1 MGAGDTIQ
9 FNRKAGASALKPKVR
24 PCRWEQVQSGRAG
37 WCAGTGRAAT
47 GWVSAPP
54 LHSAELPFLLLSN
67 GGHRRTK
74 QKQEM
79 HRDVSLTTAAAGQPV
94 PELGDPVPHQQEL
107 PARRTRQGEEHPG
120 SPNHHWHKNR
130 ATKNSRSWTHP
141 QNHPLLTPWG
151 TNKSGGRGTP
161 CRVLL

>member
-1 MGAGDTIQ
+1 MQ
-9 FNRKAGASALKPKVR
+9 FNRKAEAPALKPRVR
-24 PCRWEQVQSGRAG
+24 PRRWEQVRSGRAR
-37 WCAGTGRAAT
+37 WCSGTRRAAT
-47 GWVSAPP
+47 GGSLLP
-54 LHSAELPFLLLSN
+54 LCTALRCPSRCFPTAATGEQS
-67 GGHRRTK
+67 R
-74 QKQEM
+74 KQEM
-79 HRDVSLTTAAAGQPV
+79 HRDVSLTTAAAV

-130 ATKNSRSWTHP
+130 ATENSRSWTHP